1 MALSRRLAAAAG
13 RRVAVLVVEVPGWG
27 LTRCAVEAAV
37 RRRGW
42 RQAGS
47 PADADLLAVCG
58 SPGDRLASAVDG
70 AWARMPGPRT
80 RLEVTAPG
88 DVDATLDRGLAALLD
103 GGRQGADARGR
114 PPEAEL
120 GPPALPDDDTDD
132 DTGDSGSG
140 GDDDMS
146 GTDDMDM
153 DMGGMDMP
161 MPGGVPLAGGDP
173 DGPGADGPGA
183 DELDLDVLHVPLGP
197 VLPAWPAGL
206 VLHCT
211 LAGEV
216 VRAAWAEVL
225 PAGAEPD
232 PAGDLVPG
240 SPPDR
245 LDRAAAVLA
254 LAGMTDA
261 AAGAA
266 RLRDD
271 LLAGADPDDLRP
283 GMDRLQRRSRGRL
296 LRWALRDAP
305 GVHARLLSDLAAAR
319 SPAPVVATPL
329 DHVGALVA
337 GHDLGAARLLVAAAG
352 IAPALVLRSGADR
365 GAP

>member
-27 LTRCAVEAAV
+27 LTRCGVEAAV

-42 RQAGS
+42 RQAPS

-70 AWARMPGPRT
+70 AWGRMPGPRA

-88 DVDATLDRGLAALLD
+88 DVDAALERALALLLD
-103 GGRQGADARGR
+103 ADRQGVDARGR
-114 PPEAEL
+114 PAEAEL
-120 GPPALPDDDTDD
+120 GPPALPDDED
-132 DTGDSGSG
+132 GD
-140 GDDDMS
+140 GDGDGD
-146 GTDDMDM
+146 GDMDM
-153 DMGGMDMP
+153 DMDGMDMP
-161 MPGGVPLAGGDP
+161 MPGGVPLAGSDP

-216 VRAAWAEVL
+216 VRAARAEVL

-232 PAGDLVPG
+232 PAGAAAPAP
-240 SPPDR
+240 PPDR
-245 LDRAAAVLA
+245 LERAEAVLA
-254 LAGMTDA
+254 
-261 AAGAA
+261 
-266 RLRDD
+266 
-271 LLAGADPDDLRP
+271 
-283 GMDRLQRRSRGRL
+283 
-296 LRWALRDAP
+296 
-305 GVHARLLSDLAAAR
+305 
-319 SPAPVVATPL
+319 
-329 DHVGALVA
+329 
-337 GHDLGAARLLVAAAG
+337 
-352 IAPALVLRSGADR
+352 
-365 GAP
+365 